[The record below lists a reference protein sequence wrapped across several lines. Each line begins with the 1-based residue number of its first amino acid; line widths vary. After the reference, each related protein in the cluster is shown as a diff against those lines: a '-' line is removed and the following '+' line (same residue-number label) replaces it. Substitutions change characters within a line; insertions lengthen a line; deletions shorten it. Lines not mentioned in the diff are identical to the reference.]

1 MFKETLCSTLI
12 SPRFAYYNWD
22 CDPLI
27 PIPVWEGLLLG
38 LFAAVVIYMAAA
50 YITGIGT
57 PTGWDD
63 PTKPTISVPVTD

>member
-1 MFKETLCSTLI
+1 MSKETLCSALI
-12 SPRFAYYNWD
+12 SSRFAYYNWD

-63 PTKPTISVPVTD
+63 LTKPTISVPVTD